1 MVNILNYEQI
11 KQIKRINRRLAQ
23 MEESGYSDTS
33 LYNDLLIRI
42 EQSGLQIREDKK
54 GNIRLSQSV
63 KQEIKSNI
71 NVDSTLNWIERVKTL
86 KQAQKDF
93 RKDFNGDKNKFY
105 EDFKKYLIIKDRI
118 KAYIQDYDS
127 MSISTTSK
135 KLHQFATN
143 GKIRHMSYEELEE
156 MLNQIEEEKNKY
168 YKQMENDQEQQE
180 PEFIPFSED
189 IFE

>member
-1 MVNILNYEQI
+1 MLDNEQI

-23 MEESGYSDTS
+23 MEESGYKDTS

-42 EQSGLQIREDKK
+42 EQSDFQIREDKK
-54 GNIRLSQSV
+54 GNIRLSQSA
-63 KQEIKSNI
+63 KQEVNSNI

-86 KQAQKDF
+86 KQAQKDY
-93 RKDFNGDKNKFY
+93 RKDFKGDKNKFY
-105 EDFKKYLIIKDRI
+105 EDFKKYLNLKDRI
-118 KAYIQDYDS
+118 KAYIEDYDS

-143 GKIRHMSYEELEE
+143 GKIRYMSYEELEE
-156 MLNQIEEEKNKY
+156 MLNQIEEEKNHY
-168 YKQMENDQEQQE
+168 YNQMEDEQE

-189 IFE
+189 LFE

>member
-1 MVNILNYEQI
+1 MLNYEQI

-42 EQSGLQIREDKK
+42 EKSGLQIREDNK
-54 GNIRLSQSV
+54 GNTRLSQSA
-63 KQEIKSNI
+63 KQEINNSI
-71 NVDSTLNWIERVKTL
+71 NVDSTLKWIERVKTL
-86 KQAQKDF
+86 KQAQKDY
-93 RKDFNGDKNKFY
+93 RKDFKGNKNKFY
-105 EDFKKYLIIKDRI
+105 EDFKKYLNLKDRI
-118 KAYIQDYDS
+118 KAYIEDYDS

-135 KLHQFATN
+135 KFHQFATN
-143 GKIRHMSYEELEE
+143 GKIRYMTYEELEE

-168 YKQMENDQEQQE
+168 YNQMEEEQE
-180 PEFIPFSED
+180 PEFIPFNED